1 MPLLSIS
8 SVPLSMVR
16 RLQPTLRHFT
26 NSFSL
31 YVVSAPPG
39 LRHHVITTL
48 ATSSTII
55 TPFGVDTFAL
65 TQLPGLVGAVRAIRS
80 QCGPRL
86 GFLNCLPGL
95 IGDQSPRRVS
105 TLPNLHR
112 TCKSSVFTRRVVC
125 QPYVGGTLT
134 TNGPI

>member
-1 MPLLSIS
+1 MTLLSIS
-8 SVPLSMVR
+8 SVTLSMVR
-16 RLQPTLRHFT
+16 GLQPTLSQFT
-26 NSFSL
+26 SSFSL

-48 ATSSTII
+48 ATSRTMI

-65 TQLPGLVGAVRAIRS
+65 TQLPGLVGAVRAIRRR
-80 QCGPRL
+80 CGPRL
-86 GFLNCLPGL
+86 HFLNCLPGL
-95 IGDQSPRRVS
+95 IGDHSPRRVS

-112 TCKSSVFTRRVVC
+112 GCNDTVFTRRVVC
-125 QPYVGGTLT
+125 QPYVGGSLT